1 MFLIKELGLCF
12 LSTWFL
18 LIFINKNEGGVV
30 NLNPPKS
37 FEQMYRL
44 TQQMNAIRNQAQKD
58 TFAWSRFVQFGDN
71 IKVGSSDEDG
81 LNDHDDI
88 YDDDPEVR
96 PRLFQGDIAL
106 DLQMYKYWRVG
117 LNWNAYPERM
127 WPNRTVPYAISPLYE
142 PEDQVNCTLYL
153 AICNYMEMYRIS

>member
-1 MFLIKELGLCF
+1 MFLIKELSLCI
-12 LSTWFL
+12 LLTWFL
-18 LIFINKNEGGVV
+18 LIFIDKNEGGVV

-44 TQQMNAIRNQAQKD
+44 TQQMNAIRSQAQKD
-58 TFAWSRFVQFGDN
+58 TFLWSRLVELGD
-71 IKVGSSDEDG
+71 DDG
-81 LNDHDDI
+81 MNESNDI
-88 YDDDPEVR
+88 NEDDPEVR

-142 PEDQVNCTLYL
+142 PEDQV
-153 AICNYMEMYRIS
+153 